1 MVSFKQFCESRE
13 QYLEQNPAK
22 GFYELNDTIV
32 PIYTRNYK
40 FFIHDEKKNDMIEVT
55 ADKIVHQIT
64 KDNIGKI
71 EIDLDTTL
79 NEIIPT
85 SK

>member
-40 FFIHDEKKNDMIEVT
+40 FFIHDEKKKDMIEVT

-71 EIDLDTTL
+71 EIDLDPTL